1 MLPFCLQYVLLL
13 IPEAVLV
20 LGRQLVLAMKGT
32 LSSSAWE
39 TDFTFS
45 TSFIFVYLTVYV
57 CLCVC
62 VCVGGGG
69 VRVCVGGGIEQNG
82 SLTFLMLEHKKRE
95 REKTSAQ

>member
-13 IPEAVLV
+13 TPEAVLV
-20 LGRQLVLAMKGT
+20 LGSQLVLAMKGT

-57 CLCVC
+57 CLCACVC
-62 VCVGGGG
+62 VCVWYRAEWFFDISDAG
-69 VRVCVGGGIEQNG
+69 
-82 SLTFLMLEHKKRE
+82 T
-95 REKTSAQ
+95 

>member
-13 IPEAVLV
+13 TPEAVLV
-20 LGRQLVLAMKGT
+20 LGSQLVLAMKGT
-32 LSSSAWE
+32 LSSIAWE

-57 CLCVC
+57 CACVC
-62 VCVGGGG
+62 VCV
-69 VRVCVGGGIEQNG
+69 CGIEQNG